1 MKTRKNKPTM
11 VLVGLLVA
19 LLTLTV
25 SCEEDPPTS
34 VSENV
39 VTETRDVEGFHSISA
54 AIVGGKILLT
64 QGPIQ
69 EIELEA
75 RPDILYDVETT
86 VIDGVLEIKFDGS
99 TKNEN
104 VDHFTARITI
114 PDIRSLTLSGVG
126 GLIAQNDLHTE
137 DLIINRTGVSNVSL
151 RGEAQHL
158 EIISTG
164 VGNVN
169 AFDMTSKSCTI
180 LSEGFGAVK
189 VTVTEDLLA
198 SISGFCTVFYK
209 GHPSISSNISGTG
222 RLINAN

>member
-1 MKTRKNKPTM
+1 MKTEKNELSI
-11 VLVGLLVA
+11 VLIGLLIA

-25 SCEEDPPTS
+25 SCEDYNDDEYIGPSTS
-34 VSENV
+34 DNDNS
-39 VTETRDVEGFHSISA
+39 VTEIRDVEGFHSISA
-54 AIVGGKILLT
+54 AIVGNILLT

-69 EIELEA
+69 EVELEA
-75 RPDILYDVETT
+75 QPDFLYGVETT
-86 VIDGVLEIKFDGS
+86 VINGVLEMKFDES
-99 TKNEN
+99 ITKNGK
-104 VDHFTARITI
+104 VGDFTARITI

-180 LSEGFGAVK
+180 LSEGFGGVE
-189 VTVTEDLLA
+189 VTVTEWQA
-198 SISGFCTVFYK
+198 
-209 GHPSISSNISGTG
+209 
-222 RLINAN
+222 